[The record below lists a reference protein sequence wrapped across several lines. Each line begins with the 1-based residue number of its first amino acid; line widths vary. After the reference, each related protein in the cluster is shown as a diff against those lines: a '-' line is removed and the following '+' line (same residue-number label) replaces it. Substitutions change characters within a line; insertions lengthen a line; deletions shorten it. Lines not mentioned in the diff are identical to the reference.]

1 VDINLSLP
9 TGYSLRAYGD
19 MIRDAGRMGPYVEA
33 LREAVQPGCTVID
46 IGAGTGIF
54 SLLACEFG
62 AERVHAIEPDPSI
75 EAARVI
81 AAANGFDGRIA
92 FHRTVSTEVTLPEK
106 ADVVI
111 SDLRGIL
118 PLLEHHVASI
128 VDARTRL
135 LGPSGTLIPR
145 RDVLHAALV
154 EAPATYQTYAE
165 PWRTNAYGLDL
176 SAALPRVVNTWQK
189 TTAKA
194 ESLLVAP
201 EPWAELDY
209 WTVSSPSV
217 RGEAS
222 WRVQRSGTAHA
233 VLIWFDAELADGI
246 GFSNAPGPD
255 PLIYGQAFFPLEHP
269 VEVEEDD
276 LGSVQLRADLVD
288 GEYLWRWDT
297 TITGPAEGSPPKAAF
312 QQSTFEG
319 LDLSP
324 GTLRKRRDD
333 FVPNLG
339 LDGQIDAIA
348 LGQMN
353 QGRPL
358 RDVARELTD
367 RFPARFA
374 TQQEALDRAAALSV
388 KYSE

>member
-1 VDINLSLP
+1 VSLP

-33 LREAVQPGCTVID
+33 LRQAVQPGCTVVD

-62 AERVHAIEPDPSI
+62 AEHVHAIEPDPSI
-75 EAARVI
+75 ETARRI
-81 AAANGFDGRIA
+81 AATNGFDQRIT
-92 FHRTVSTEVTLPEK
+92 FHRTVSTEVTLTEP
-106 ADVVI
+106 ADIVI
-111 SDLRGIL
+111 SDLRGVL
-118 PLLEHHVASI
+118 PLLEHHVAAI
-128 VDARTRL
+128 ADARARL
-135 LGPSGTLIPR
+135 LKPDGTLIPR
-145 RDVLHAALV
+145 RDILHAAII
-154 EAPATYQTYAE
+154 EDPDTYRPYDE
-165 PWRTNAYGLDL
+165 PWNENAYGLDL
-176 SAALPRVVNTWQK
+176 SAAQPRIVNTWQK
-189 TTAKA
+189 TTAKS

-201 EPWAELDY
+201 QPWAELDY
-209 WTVSSPSV
+209 WTASSPSV

-222 WRVQRSGTAHA
+222 WRAQRSGTAHA
-233 VLIWFDAELADGI
+233 ILLWFDAELADGI

-269 VEVEEDD
+269 VD
-276 LGSVQLRADLVD
+276 LDEGDLCSVQLRADLVE

-297 TITGPAEGSPPKAAF
+297 TITGRAEGSPPKAAF
-312 QQSTFEG
+312 RQSTFEG

-324 GTLRKRRDD
+324 GTLHKRRDD
-333 FVPNLG
+333 FVPRLG

-358 RDVARELTD
+358 RDVARELAD

-374 TQQEALDRAAALSV
+374 TEQEALDRAAALSV